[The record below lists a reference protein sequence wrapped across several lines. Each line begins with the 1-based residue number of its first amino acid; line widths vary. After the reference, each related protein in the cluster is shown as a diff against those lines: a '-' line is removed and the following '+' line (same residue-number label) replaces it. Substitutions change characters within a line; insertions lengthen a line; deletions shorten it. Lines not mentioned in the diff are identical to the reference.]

1 MRYQQAGA
9 GERPGSGRGI
19 RRGVAAMTQLR
30 ALCVY
35 CGSSDGGDPRH
46 RDWAADLGGE
56 AARQGVRIIFGGGR
70 IGLMGVLAEAALA
83 AGGEVIGVIPEHL
96 QAREVG
102 HEGITRLEVV
112 ESMHSRKARMCAL
125 ADAFCVLPGG
135 LGTLDEA
142 FEIITW
148 KQLRLHD
155 KPIILLNQLDYWDPL
170 LALIAHQVAQGYVRP
185 EDAKLFNVVGDVAG
199 VFEAVRQAPAP
210 QIPDSGRRL

>member
-1 MRYQQAGA
+1 
-9 GERPGSGRGI
+9 
-19 RRGVAAMTQLR
+19 MTQLR

-35 CGSSDGGDPRH
+35 CGSSDGGDPQH

-112 ESMHSRKARMCAL
+112 ESMHRAHSTRPSRSSPGSSCA
-125 ADAFCVLPGG
+125 CTTSRSSCSTSWTI
-135 LGTLDEA
+135 GTRC
-142 FEIITW
+142 W
-148 KQLRLHD
+148 
-155 KPIILLNQLDYWDPL
+155 P
-170 LALIAHQVAQGYVRP
+170 
-185 EDAKLFNVVGDVAG
+185 
-199 VFEAVRQAPAP
+199 
-210 QIPDSGRRL
+210 

>member
-1 MRYQQAGA
+1 M
-9 GERPGSGRGI
+9 I
-19 RRGVAAMTQLR
+19 RLR

-35 CGSSDGGDPRH
+35 CGSSDGVDPQH
-46 RDWAADLGGE
+46 RDWAAELGGQ
-56 AARQGVRIIFGGGR
+56 AARQGIQIVFGGGR
-70 IGLMGVLAEAALA
+70 VGLMGVLADAALA

-102 HEGITRLEVV
+102 HDGITRLEVID
-112 ESMHSRKARMCAL
+112 SMHSRKARMCEL

-142 FEIITW
+142 IEIITW

-155 KPIILLNQLDYWDPL
+155 KPIILLNQSDYWDPL

-185 EDAKLFNVVGDVAG
+185 EHTKLFSVVGDVAS
-199 VFEAVRQAPAP
+199 VFEAARQAPAP
-210 QIPDSGRRL
+210 QIPDSGRAL

>member
-1 MRYQQAGA
+1 
-9 GERPGSGRGI
+9 
-19 RRGVAAMTQLR
+19 MTRLR

-35 CGSSDGGDPRH
+35 CGSSDGGDPQH
-46 RDWAADLGGE
+46 REWAAELGGE
-56 AARQGVRIIFGGGR
+56 AAHQGVRIIFGGGR

-96 QAREVG
+96 QALEVG
-102 HEGITRLEVV
+102 HDGVTRLEVV
-112 ESMHSRKARMCAL
+112 DSMHSRKARMCEL

-142 FEIITW
+142 IEIITW

-155 KPIILLNQLDYWDPL
+155 KPIILLNQAGYWDPL
-170 LALIAHQVAQGYVRP
+170 LALIAHQAAQGYVRP
-185 EDAKLFNVVGDVAG
+185 EHAELFSVVSDVAG
-199 VFEAVRQAPAP
+199 VFEAAHQAPAP